1 MMAHNSTLK
10 MQGWKSAGEVI
21 LTAGLIAGLLDGTAA
36 TVQTF
41 LMSGK
46 GIGRV
51 FPYVASGV
59 FGTEALSGGTNMII
73 AGILFHMMIA
83 MTWAIIFFFL
93 YPSISK
99 VIKNW
104 IFLGLIYGVFVWSM
118 MNLVVV
124 PLSNTP
130 KFPFNPSRALIA
142 ASILMAFIGLPISF
156 FISKYYRS
164 LQK

>member
-1 MMAHNSTLK
+1 MMTHNSTLK
-10 MQGWKSAGEVI
+10 IQGGKNAAEVI
-21 LTAGLIAGLLDGTAA
+21 ITAGLVAGILDGSAA

-41 LMSGK
+41 IMSGK

-59 FGTEALSGGTNMII
+59 FGTEALTGGANMII
-73 AGILFHMMIA
+73 AGILFHLMIA
-83 MTWAIIFFFL
+83 MTWAIVFFFL
-93 YPSISK
+93 YPYVSK

-104 IFLGLIYGVFVWSM
+104 IVLGLVYGIFVWSM

-142 ASILMAFIGLPISF
+142 ASILVAFIGLPISF